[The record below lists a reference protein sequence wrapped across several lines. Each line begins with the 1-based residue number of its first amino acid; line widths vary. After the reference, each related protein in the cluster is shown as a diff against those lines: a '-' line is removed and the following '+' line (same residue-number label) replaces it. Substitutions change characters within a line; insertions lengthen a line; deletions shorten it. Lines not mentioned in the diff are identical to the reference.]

1 MAENIEN
8 NETVKTD
15 KNDETKKGGVRAS
28 LYDTVSVVITSI
40 MLIAFTF
47 TFGFRPVGVDGDSM
61 LDTLRTGDWL
71 FVTHYYSEP
80 QYGDIV
86 ISAKKTAARGSLVK
100 RVIAVAGDE
109 VDIDENDNVYV
120 NGEKINDEGF
130 TRKDGKR
137 RGDLTYPVT
146 VPEGCVM
153 LMGDN
158 RIVSWDSRY
167 SDIGFAEYDHLLG
180 KAQFRL
186 GKNWDIYY
194 NFSG

>member
-1 MAENIEN
+1 MANENKPE
-8 NETVKTD
+8 KT
-15 KNDETKKGGVRAS
+15 ESSGVRAG
-28 LYDTVSVVITSI
+28 LYETISVVITSI
-40 MLIAFTF
+40 MIIAVVFTF
-47 TFGFRPVGVDGDSM
+47 CFRLVGVDGDSM
-61 LDTLRTGDWL
+61 LDTLKTGDWL
-71 FVTHYYSEP
+71 VVTHYYTEP

-100 RVIAVAGDE
+100 RVIAVAGDV

-130 TRKDGKR
+130 TRKDGTR
-137 RGDLTYPVT
+137 RGNRTYPVT

-167 SDIGFAEYDHLLG
+167 EEIGFAETEHLLG

-186 GKNWDIYY
+186 GKNHDIYY
-194 NFSG
+194 NFDK